1 MTDEEL
7 NLRTELIE
15 ACRAMN
21 GLGINKGTSGNI
33 SVRHGDGFL
42 ISPTGIPYDQLRP
55 EHVVLMNWDAS
66 YEGDVLPSSE
76 WRFHRDIL
84 QARSDLNAVVHTHST
99 HATSVS
105 ILGRDIP
112 AIHYVIAAA
121 GGERIRCAPYELF
134 GTQELADRVVE
145 ALEGRRACLMA
156 HHGVIAGHVNI
167 AKALSLA
174 VTVEELAHQYLLLLP
189 NGEPPVLSSA
199 QIAEVLEKFKTYGQQ
214 SKSAEA
220 TLRKAS

>member
-1 MTDEEL
+1 MLEL
-7 NLRTELIE
+7 PEVEVLRKDLEKE
-15 ACRAMN
+15 
-21 GLGINKGTSGNI
+21 
-33 SVRHGDGFL
+33 
-42 ISPTGIPYDQLRP
+42 
-55 EHVVLMNWDAS
+55 VV
-66 YEGDVLPSSE
+66 GKRVKDVLVETAGIVKP
-76 WRFHRDIL
+76 FHRTRPDF
-84 QARSDLNAVVHTHST
+84 VK
-99 HATSVS
+99 
-105 ILGRDIP
+105 
-112 AIHYVIAAA
+112 
-121 GGERIRCAPYELF
+121 
-134 GTQELADRVVE
+134 

-156 HHGVIAGHVNI
+156 HHGVIAGHINI